1 MNLFG
6 KAKKGPTTKDSI
18 MKLRET
24 IEMLEKRESYLQ
36 KKIDHELEEAKKN
49 ATKNK
54 RGALMALKRKKAYQ
68 SQIEKISG
76 AKLTLEQQVM
86 AIEDANINLE
96 AMGAMKM
103 GAQAMKGIHGSLN
116 IDKVDVTMDEIKE
129 QMDIANEINDAIAKP
144 VGFGLEFDDDELNTE
159 LDELEQEQIDSKL
172 MDIPATGVPVKPNAA
187 KTPAAK
193 TPAAKTPAAKA
204 PAAKVPA
211 NKTADLAF
219 PDAPSGA
226 PKKQETDDEEKELR
240 ELQASMAM

>member
-6 KAKKGPTTKDSI
+6 KAKKAPTAKDSI

-24 IEMLEKRESYLQ
+24 IEMLDKREQYLQ

-49 ATKNK
+49 ASKNK
-54 RGALMALKRKKAYQ
+54 RGAMMALKRKKAYMG
-68 SQIEKISG
+68 QIEKIGG

-103 GAQAMKGIHGSLN
+103 GAQAMRGIHGSLN
-116 IDKVDVTMDEIKE
+116 IDKVDDTMEEIRE

-144 VGFGLEFDDDELNTE
+144 VGFGMEFDDDELSAE

-172 MDIPATGVPVKPNAA
+172 MDIPATGPTIKTDV

-193 TPAAKTPAAKA
+193 TPS
-204 PAAKVPA
+204 AKVPVA
-211 NKTADLAF
+211 QKDIKF
-219 PDAPSGA
+219 PEAPSTV
-226 PKKQETDDEEKELR
+226 PKKQETEEERELR

>member
-6 KAKKGPTTKDSI
+6 KAKKAPTAKDSI

-24 IEMLEKRESYLQ
+24 IEMLEKRETYLQ

-49 ATKNK
+49 AAKNK

-68 SQIEKISG
+68 GQIEKISG

-103 GAQAMKGIHGSLN
+103 GAQAMRGIHGSLN
-116 IDKVDVTMDEIKE
+116 IDKVDDTMEEIRD
-129 QMDIANEINDAIAKP
+129 QMDIANEINDAISKP
-144 VGFGLEFDDDELNTE
+144 VGFGMEFDDDELSAE

-172 MDIPATGVPVKPNAA
+172 MDIPNTGVKV
-187 KTPAAK
+187 TPAANK
-193 TPAAKTPAAKA
+193 SPAAKA
-204 PAAKVPA
+204 PAAQKEI
-211 NKTADLAF
+211 KF
-219 PDAPSGA
+219 PEAPSTV
-226 PKKQETDDEEKELR
+226 PKKTETDEEKELR